1 MFFKINYT
9 DICNVIYWLVDN
21 KNKGMV
27 LSWIVPFFY
36 FCFFKIIKSCK
47 GLSQSPNCHVITPPN
62 NQ

>member
-36 FCFFKIIKSCK
+36 FCF
-47 GLSQSPNCHVITPPN
+47 LN
-62 NQ
+62 NKVLL